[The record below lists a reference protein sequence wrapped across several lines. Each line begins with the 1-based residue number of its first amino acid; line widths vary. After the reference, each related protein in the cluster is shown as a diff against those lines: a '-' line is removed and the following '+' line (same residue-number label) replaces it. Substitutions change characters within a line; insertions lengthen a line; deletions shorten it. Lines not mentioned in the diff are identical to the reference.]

1 MTWHSFPKAYIF
13 AINTFMISR
22 FTRTNKLLPLQILWN
37 LLFLPLIEMLHSFT
51 RGHFE
56 HFDCMVQRTS
66 YCNNHVKKPATL
78 SKSIPLTKSTIQS
91 SVPSTENIWNKTLH
105 ALHYAFIRRRWHY
118 RLPQERSQRNALW
131 NTFSVGMQDS
141 GLQNPGYSFQGAT
154 LKQSNASLMFLIW
167 ASICP
172 IFWT

>member
-105 ALHYAFIRRRWHY
+105 ALHYNDRYLYKKTLTLQITTGEEPKECFVKYLLGRYAGQWLAESWVFV
-118 RLPQERSQRNALW
+118 PRSNIK
-131 NTFSVGMQDS
+131 T
-141 GLQNPGYSFQGAT
+141 
-154 LKQSNASLMFLIW
+154 K
-167 ASICP
+167 
-172 IFWT
+172 